1 MSDLISDG
9 GMDPRH
15 ELEAQLREQEE
26 VQRRKQWAMTYVIE
40 QRGDAYYLYS
50 LVETNFGGVAKN
62 FIRMASSEAEL
73 QKTIERLK
81 NAGY

>member
-1 MSDLISDG
+1 
-9 GMDPRH
+9 
-15 ELEAQLREQEE
+15 
-26 VQRRKQWAMTYVIE
+26 MTYVIE

-73 QKTIERLK
+73 QKTIERLRK
-81 NAGY
+81 NERVI